1 MGCGRVGSSLATEL
15 EAAGHS
21 VAIIDQSRE
30 AFRRL
35 GPDFKGRTVT
45 GVGFDRDTLLEA
57 GIETADAF
65 AAVSNG
71 DNSNILAARV
81 ARETYGVANV
91 VARIYD
97 PGRAEIYQRLGIPTV
112 ATVIWA
118 TDQILRRLV
127 PEGSRSE
134 WRDAS
139 GAVQLCEMHPH
150 KDWFGMA
157 ITDLEEATGARVAF
171 ITRLGEGLIPD
182 PHTVLQE
189 GDLLHVTVRDE
200 SIAKVE
206 AILARSPEDHS

>member
-21 VAIIDQSRE
+21 VAVIDKSRE

-35 GPDFKGRTVT
+35 GPDFKGRTVS
-45 GVGFDRDTLLEA
+45 GIGFDRDTLLEA
-57 GIETADAF
+57 GVETADAF
-65 AAVSNG
+65 AAVSDG

-81 ARETYGVANV
+81 ARENFGVSNV

-118 TDQILRRLV
+118 TDQILRRII

-134 WRDAS
+134 WRDAT
-139 GAVQLCEMHPH
+139 GTVQLVEVHPH
-150 KDWFGMA
+150 ASWFGQPVSE
-157 ITDLEEATGARVAF
+157 IEKLTNSRIAF
-171 ITRLGEGLIPD
+171 VTRLGEGLLPD
-182 PHTVLQE
+182 DHIVLQE
-189 GDLLHVTVRDE
+189 GDLIHVVVLKSDV
-200 SIAKVE
+200 AKVE
-206 AILARSPEDHS
+206 KAYATALLEKP